1 MLYPLDGI
9 QNFQFRRIDRIPSY
23 LSASQLL

>member
-1 MLYPLDGI
+1 MLCPLDGI
-9 QNFQFRRIDRIPSY
+9 QNFQFCLVDGIPSY